1 MGVGKKRQDRISF
14 SKLGIFFKFD
24 LCFFTFYY
32 LSMGEKDKSVQCPKC
47 YTINRE
53 GSQSC
58 SKCGSM
64 LKKIQDTLSY
74 FPNKDFPSDKLIQFQ
89 PGKMFDNRYRIVEEI
104 GRGGMGRIYK
114 AEDTKL
120 NITVALKIIR
130 SKYSSNPLFIEQFKK
145 ETLTA
150 RSISNENVIRIYDL
164 GETKR
169 IKYISMEY
177 IKGQNLSEFIH
188 TSGSLSIDTSIN
200 IAQQICEAL
209 KAAHQKGIVHQ
220 DLKPSNIMID
230 NSGQIYVMDFGLARS
245 QYFQEEGIS
254 GGISGTPQ
262 YMSSE
267 QAQGKKVD
275 QRSDIYSFGIIMYEM
290 LTGKPPF
297 EAKTMTE
304 YLQKQISE
312 VPKPLSKL
320 NSHIPLFLENLILKC
335 LEKDREKRYRSAEEI
350 LTEFNKIRSELK
362 PLSLTGR
369 LNKYKYVALAAIL
382 LFFMVTSIYLW
393 INKSTLP
400 LAESQRISL
409 AIMYFVNNT
418 GDDNLDYMEKTFCE
432 LVIADMLQS
441 QYIRV
446 ITGDRLY
453 AILKKI
459 NLHKIST
466 YSSDDL
472 SQVAALGGVD
482 YILQG
487 NITQAGEIFRI
498 NTSLHEARTMELI
511 GANRVEG
518 AGRDSIF
525 SMADQL
531 TRKIKEAFQ
540 LSAADIAQDTDKDV
554 MSITTNSPEA
564 LKYYIEGKLLYK
576 EGEFQESI
584 NALGKAIA
592 LDPEFA
598 LAYVKISEDYY
609 YIGDIEHGD
618 KYLTKALSLLN
629 KVSEREYHLIQ
640 AYAAYSPQMEME
652 HYQKLLELFPDD
664 LEGNGYLAARYRN
677 LEEWD
682 LAQERFEKII
692 EIDPRDE
699 LTYANLSYI
708 YMAKG
713 LYDKARNILI
723 SNQPMFTDLV
733 SYHYNLA
740 TAYLC
745 DGQYDF
751 ALNEVSKALSLEP
764 DDYLCNELQGNIYQ
778 ITGNFKSAEKNYYQL
793 TDGDDFISQYMGRLW
808 LSHVFLM
815 RGKYAQ
821 LKNDIV
827 KNLER
832 FKEFEFK
839 PGLFNFRILSV
850 YICLQNNLYAQALEE
865 STKAMEVAE
874 ETGYHDYKNFALLF
888 RGIVYAK
895 MKKFKEA
902 RETADKLKK
911 HIEEST
917 KNKSMRYYHNLL
929 GEIARAEGDISDAI
943 KEFMTAVSLLSTEH
957 SKLDLH
963 ILFHESLAS
972 ALFENKDFGKALK
985 EYEKITSLS
994 TGRLR
999 WADKYSLSFYWQGKI
1014 HQIQGTT
1021 DKASEFYNKFLE
1033 IWRNADPELPEIA
1046 EAKKQLASLNP

>member
-1 MGVGKKRQDRISF
+1 
-14 SKLGIFFKFD
+14 
-24 LCFFTFYY
+24 
-32 LSMGEKDKSVQCPKC
+32 MGEKDKPVQCPKC
-47 YTINRE
+47 YTVNPE
-53 GSQSC
+53 DSQLC
-58 SKCGSM
+58 SKCGFI
-64 LKKIQDTLSY
+64 LKQIPDTLSY
-74 FPNKDFPSDKLIQFQ
+74 IPYKDTPSDKFIQFN
-89 PGKMFDNRYRIVEEI
+89 PGDMFDNRYRIVEEI

-114 AEDTKL
+114 AEDTSL

-150 RSISNENVIRIYDL
+150 RSISHKNVIRIYDL
-164 GETKR
+164 GEAQR

-177 IKGQNLSEFIH
+177 IKGPNLSEFIH
-188 TSGSLSIDTSIN
+188 TSGSLSIATAIN
-200 IAQQICEAL
+200 ITHQICEAL

-230 NSGQIYVMDFGLARS
+230 SSGQTYVMDFGLARPK
-245 QYFQEEGIS
+245 YIQEADTSE
-254 GGISGTPQ
+254 GISGTPQ
-262 YMSSE
+262 YMAPE
-267 QAQGKKVD
+267 QARGEKVD

-297 EAKTMTE
+297 EANTTKE
-304 YLQKQISE
+304 YLHKQVAEI
-312 VPKPLSKL
+312 PKPPSKL
-320 NSHIPLFLENLILKC
+320 NPNIPHLLEHIIIKC
-335 LEKDREKRYRSAEEI
+335 LEKDSDNRYQSADEI
-350 LTEFNKIRSELK
+350 LVDVNKMKLELK
-362 PLSLTGR
+362 PLSFPGR
-369 LNKYKYVALAAIL
+369 LKKYKYVAIAAVL

-393 INKSTLP
+393 INKSISP
-400 LAESQRISL
+400 LTKSERISM

-418 GDDNLDYMEKTFCE
+418 GDDNLDYMGKTFCE

-453 AILKKI
+453 AILKKL
-459 NLHKIST
+459 NLHKTST
-466 YSSDDL
+466 YSSEDL

-487 NITQAGEIFRI
+487 NITQAGKTFRI

-511 GANRVEG
+511 GAERVEG
-518 AGRDSIF
+518 TGRDSIF
-525 SMADQL
+525 SMVDQL
-531 TRKIKEAFQ
+531 TRRIKEAFQ
-540 LSAADIAQDTDKDV
+540 LSAVDIAQDTDKDV

-564 LKYYIEGKLLYK
+564 LKYYIDGKLLY
-576 EGEFQESI
+576 EESEFQESI
-584 NALGKAIA
+584 NALEKAIA

-598 LAYVKISEDYY
+598 LAYVKISQDYY
-609 YIGDIEHGD
+609 YMGNTDQGD
-618 KYLTKALSLLN
+618 KYLTRALSLLN

-652 HYQKLLELFPDD
+652 HYQKLLELYPDD

-677 LEEWD
+677 WEEWD
-682 LAQERFEKII
+682 LAQERFEMIM
-692 EIDPRDE
+692 EIDPREE
-699 LTYANLSYI
+699 LTYENLAYI

-723 SNQPMFTDLV
+723 SNQPMLTNLV
-733 SYHYNLA
+733 SYHNNLA
-740 TAYLC
+740 TIYLC
-745 DGQYDF
+745 EGQYEF
-751 ALNEVSKALSLEP
+751 ALDEINKALSLEP
-764 DDYLCNELQGNIYQ
+764 DDYLGNELQGNIYQ
-778 ITGNFKSAEKNYYQL
+778 ITGNYKSAEKTYRQL
-793 TDGDDFISQYMGRLW
+793 IEGDDFLYQYMGRLW
-808 LSHVFLM
+808 LSHVYLM
-815 RGKYAQ
+815 RGEYTR

-827 KNLER
+827 KDLEH
-832 FKEFEFK
+832 FNEFNFK

-850 YICLQNNLYAQALEE
+850 YILLQNNLFAEALEE

-874 ETGYHDYKNFALLF
+874 EAGYHGYKNFALLF

-895 MKKFKEA
+895 MKKYTEA

-917 KNKSMRYYHNLL
+917 KNKSMRYYHHLI
-929 GEIARAEGDISDAI
+929 GEIARTEGDISVAI
-943 KEFMTAVSLLSTEH
+943 KEFKTAVSLLSPEH
-957 SKLDLH
+957 TKLDVH
-963 ILFHESLAS
+963 ILFHDSLAS
-972 ALFENKDFGKALK
+972 VLFENRDFGKALK

-999 WADKYSLSFYWQGKI
+999 WGDKYSLSFYWLGKI
-1014 HQIQGTT
+1014 HQIQGKT
-1021 DKASEFYNKFLE
+1021 DKAIEFYNKFLE
-1033 IWRNADPELPEIA
+1033 IWTNADRELPEIA